1 MVKVVIAMF
10 SLPALAGDHID
21 HSEAGKPQGLSAGWP
36 AMSANDSVDNPLV
49 QSYVSMAGLA
59 TPPAQGNMV
68 DLFAR
73 RSKLPTRA
81 IGMTDVLRPSQVRT
95 LADCEVRWFYEH
107 LLGLPD
113 PPTATMALDNAIRSA
128 LMTNFRYKIES
139 KADIQTEGVVGLFRR
154 AWKQQRTAANF
165 CEDEVPQA
173 IGKTGEALVRI
184 YMQQVAPK
192 IRPAAVERPLCG
204 IIGSVR
210 IRAQLDLMD
219 KDGTIIDIRTA
230 QGAPSGVDHMQ
241 RFEWT
246 TCSRLAEGSLRG
258 WCA

>member
-1 MVKVVIAMF
+1 
-10 SLPALAGDHID
+10 
-21 HSEAGKPQGLSAGWP
+21 
-36 AMSANDSVDNPLV
+36 
-49 QSYVSMAGLA
+49 
-59 TPPAQGNMV
+59 
-68 DLFAR
+68 
-73 RSKLPTRA
+73 
-81 IGMTDVLRPSQVRT
+81 
-95 LADCEVRWFYEH
+95 
-107 LLGLPD
+107 
-113 PPTATMALDNAIRSA
+113 MALDNAIRSA

-184 YMQQVAPK
+184 YMHEVSPK
-192 IRPAAVERPLCG
+192 IRPAAVERPLYG
-204 IIGSVR
+204 IISSVC

-230 QGAPSGVDHMQ
+230 QGAPARVDHMQ

-246 TCSRLAEGSLRG
+246 TCSPPGPRDLRG
-258 WCA
+258 WFARTSW